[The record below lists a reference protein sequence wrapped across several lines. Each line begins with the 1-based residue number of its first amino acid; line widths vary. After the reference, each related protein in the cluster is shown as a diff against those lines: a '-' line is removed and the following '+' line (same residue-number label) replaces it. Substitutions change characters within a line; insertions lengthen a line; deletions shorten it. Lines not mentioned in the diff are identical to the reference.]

1 MAHREEEGFCLSNF
15 FQFGCFL
22 SQTGGLLV
30 FMRGAENYHTSRRRW
45 TADVLQTH
53 LKNISVQ
60 SYFFFPSF
68 LQKYASCP
76 QRNSCVGFLV
86 FSCHGWNASLPAE
99 LWSARSVCLSA
110 NDRPE
115 ALKTYWNNNHK
126 DSKVTSVWWR
136 FASSSSPLPLWGLLG
151 PLNRIERGRMGLL
164 NGSRCCAVW
173 CTLCSTSCEMHL
185 SIKCFS
191 RWDVETSDFHA
202 RYTFFIQV
210 NRRCVSQ
217 QVCLCQWQ

>member
-1 MAHREEEGFCLSNF
+1 MNSRCAADSFEKHFCAVGLF
-15 FQFGCFL
+15 F
-22 SQTGGLLV
+22 S
-30 FMRGAENYHTSRRRW
+30 
-45 TADVLQTH
+45 
-53 LKNISVQ
+53 
-60 SYFFFPSF
+60 SF

-115 ALKTYWNNNHK
+115 ALKTHWNNNHK

-136 FASSSSPLPLWGLLG
+136 FPSSSSPLPLWGLLG
-151 PLNRIERGRMGLL
+151 PLNRIERGRMGLFH
-164 NGSRCCAVW
+164 GGRCCAV
-173 CTLCSTSCEMHL
+173 CTLCSTCCEMHL

-191 RWDVETSDFHA
+191 WCDVETSDFHA
-202 RYTFFIQV
+202 RYTCFVQV
-210 NRRCVSQ
+210 NRGCVSQ